1 MENWNE
7 KTTLQKVALIISG
20 IALCA
25 WLVFEYL
32 GSKKNVAYADT
43 AGLISICIVC
53 VCEAIEYWKSKRI
66 FSYVA
71 IAGIVCI
78 VTALILFAL

>member
-7 KTTLQKVALIISG
+7 KTTLQKVAIIISG

-43 AGLISICIVC
+43 AGLISIV
-53 VCEAIEYWKSKRI
+53 VPLQAQ
-66 FSYVA
+66 
-71 IAGIVCI
+71 
-78 VTALILFAL
+78 